1 MKNRIFIIL
10 CLLFFIA
17 IFNGCKKEDEK
28 ETFNSDYSYYSNE
41 ELIPSDWDWLDI
53 NEYKKMLEKNVFVKK
68 DFDTIKKALTSDK
81 RVYIYFGYNPYKY
94 QCPFCA
100 AALPTANEAA
110 LANKVEEILYLDI
123 FDMRKNNTDEYL
135 WLLDFIQ
142 KQVSDFGEKLLVP
155 DIFVVENG
163 KVLGHHRA
171 TIEITKEDGQ
181 TEYLKGM
188 TIEQKEQLKKIYID
202 LFKKE

>member
-1 MKNRIFIIL
+1 
-10 CLLFFIA
+10 
-17 IFNGCKKEDEK
+17 
-28 ETFNSDYSYYSNE
+28 
-41 ELIPSDWDWLDI
+41 
-53 NEYKKMLEKNVFVKK
+53 MLEKNVFVKK

-110 LANKVEEILYLDI
+110 QSNKVEEILYLDI

-163 KVLGHHRA
+163 KILGHHRA